1 MKPTRFGIVG
11 CGGIAGLHAECLKK
25 LENEGLAKLTAGADL
40 NPTTRTNFS
49 AKWGVPMV
57 DTLTALLQRDDIDAV
72 TVCSPSGLHGQHAI
86 EIAQSGRHI
95 LCEKPLD
102 LKLAKADEA
111 IAVAKANG
119 VVLGGIFQQRFSE
132 IARTVKRAIDEGYF
146 GKIVLVHCETPWYRS
161 QAYYDSGKW
170 RGTWAMDCGVLSNQ
184 SPHMIDRMMWLA
196 GDVEEVLSATCD
208 CGKERKIE
216 AETVAVA
223 TLRLK
228 NGALA
233 TITGTTLAYEGLSQR
248 LLICGTEGSVS
259 FEADD
264 IKYFKTSR
272 PFAGAPQAITNVEEA
287 GRASSP
293 LAMSSDGHL
302 GNIRDFVMA
311 IHENRPPAVTG
322 EDYRK
327 VTWLLNQIYE
337 KAGVGPYAKK

>member
-1 MKPTRFGIVG
+1 
-11 CGGIAGLHAECLKK
+11 
-25 LENEGLAKLTAGADL
+25 
-40 NPTTRTNFS
+40 
-49 AKWGVPMV
+49 
-57 DTLTALLQRDDIDAV
+57 
-72 TVCSPSGLHGQHAI
+72 
-86 EIAQSGRHI
+86 
-95 LCEKPLD
+95 
-102 LKLAKADEA
+102 
-111 IAVAKANG
+111 
-119 VVLGGIFQQRFSE
+119 
-132 IARTVKRAIDEGYF
+132 
-146 GKIVLVHCETPWYRS
+146 
-161 QAYYDSGKW
+161 
-170 RGTWAMDCGVLSNQ
+170 MDCGVLSNQ